1 MKKKDTTVAEL
12 QQRNKELDNKAR
24 EIEIKLEQIDK
35 LKKTA
40 RKYGRQ
46 LTNILRKEDLIMEY
60 KEEPRLCIV
69 IIPKTQKVKRIVI
82 PDWLPKFILGLTMTI
97 AFFY

>member
-1 MKKKDTTVAEL
+1 
-12 QQRNKELDNKAR
+12 
-24 EIEIKLEQIDK
+24 
-35 LKKTA
+35 
-40 RKYGRQ
+40 
-46 LTNILRKEDLIMEY
+46 MEY

-97 AFFY
+97 AFFTSLLL